1 MIKLKSTNSFIYAI
15 SIIAIS
21 VSLKNDYE
29 GGDINLA
36 RLSYLGN
43 SPIDLWGGFS
53 GFFYGNIPNTFL
65 AWGSWLIVFQAICTT
80 AGLIFISRYLQLDN
94 RLQQFTFIT
103 LSYFVISFSV
113 LLNRDSTMTSLY
125 IFGFGS
131 ILVSYR
137 IEKLTNKTLFV
148 VGTLAIILSI
158 AFRPWL
164 FFATLIPFL
173 IIRKY
178 NIRTLLLLIVLACLP
193 IGFEKLTY
201 TITEYKKVHPEI
213 QVFIADLSTM
223 TCLSNDNK
231 VREQGNLILNRI
243 SRTNYEVKE
252 ICADFR
258 LSNWGSVG
266 SWALSQSELNDIKLK
281 EEEQA
286 YSKITISSNL
296 SNTSYRKIR
305 EDWARFILNNPKTY
319 LEAKSIQ
326 INQVLISGDT
336 FGLRISNTN
345 NFKDQITGIF
355 FLFYDLSISL
365 HLLSPIFTLFF
376 GTCVLVILFSRLPI
390 YLILRD
396 RNVITAYSCIAAWT
410 ILTTVAY
417 IGDNGRYT
425 YLSTFIFYFLI
436 FKSYKEINRNHV
448 LSKSLSS

>member
-21 VSLKNDYE
+21 VSLKNNYE

-53 GFFYGNIPNTFL
+53 GFFYGNIPNAFL

-131 ILVSYR
+131 ILISYR
-137 IEKLTNKTLFV
+137 VETLTSKALFV
-148 VGTLAIILSI
+148 VGTLAIIFSI

-178 NIRTLLLLIVLACLP
+178 NIRIIPLLMVLACLP

-201 TITEYKKVHPEI
+201 TITEYKEVHPEI

-243 SRTNYEVKE
+243 SQTNYEVKE

-266 SWALSQSELNDIKLK
+266 SWALSQSELNDINLK

-336 FGLRISNTN
+336 FGLRISSTN
-345 NFKDQITGIF
+345 NFKDQITGLF

-448 LSKSLSS
+448 SSKSLSS

>member
-21 VSLKNDYE
+21 VSLKNNYE

-53 GFFYGNIPNTFL
+53 GFFYGNIPNIFL
-65 AWGSWLIVFQAICTT
+65 TWGTWLIVIQVICTT

-103 LSYFVISFSV
+103 LSYFVILFSA
-113 LLNRDSTMTSLY
+113 LLTRDSTMTSLY
-125 IFGFGS
+125 IFGFGL
-131 ILVSYR
+131 ILISYR
-137 IEKLTNKTLFV
+137 REKLTNKTLFI
-148 VGTLAIILSI
+148 VGNLAIILSI
-158 AFRPWL
+158 ALRPWL

-173 IIRKY
+173 IIRKF
-178 NIRTLLLLIVLACLP
+178 NTRMIPLLVVLACLP
-193 IGFEKLTY
+193 VGFEKLTY
-201 TITEYKKVHPEI
+201 TITEYKEVHPEI

-231 VREQGNLILNRI
+231 VREKGNLILNRI
-243 SRTNYEVKE
+243 SGTNYEVKE
-252 ICADFR
+252 VCADFR
-258 LSNWGSVG
+258 LSNWGSIG
-266 SWALSQSELNDIKLK
+266 SWALSQSELNDINLK

-296 SNTSYRKIR
+296 SNNAYRKIR
-305 EDWARFILNNPKTY
+305 EDWARFILENPKTY

-326 INQVLISGDT
+326 ANQVLLSGDT
-336 FGLRISNTN
+336 FGLRITSAN
-345 NFKDQITGIF
+345 NFKDQITGLF

-376 GTCVLVILFSRLPI
+376 GTSVLVILFSRLPI
-390 YLILRD
+390 YLVLRD